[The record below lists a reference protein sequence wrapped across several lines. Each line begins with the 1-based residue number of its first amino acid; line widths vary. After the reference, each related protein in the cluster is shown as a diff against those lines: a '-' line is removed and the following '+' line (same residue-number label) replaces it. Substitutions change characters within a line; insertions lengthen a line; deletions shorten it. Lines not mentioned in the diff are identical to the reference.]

1 MSREKF
7 NLSSKNYYSQKEN
20 HQQVY
25 VWHISSLWT
34 GVEEQL
40 CNQKEKEKYEDIEKL
55 SVFCFNRK
63 QIKDLQTSFGKLHR
77 VGTEQGSTAKP
88 VYFMPEASGLVGSK
102 GLGGSLLMIVDTFV
116 SESVRCNIAS
126 SIRYDL
132 DINGADPERLDNF
145 YECVVEFGF
154 DHIIVLYPLGNSLE
168 DVKSRLKQK
177 NQVIWI
183 AEDGV
188 VYEEPS
194 DMYAY
199 KHYYNESEDML

>member
-77 VGTEQGSTAKP
+77 VGTEQGNTAKP

-102 GLGGSLLMIVDTFV
+102 GLGDFL
-116 SESVRCNIAS
+116 N
-126 SIRYDL
+126 
-132 DINGADPERLDNF
+132 
-145 YECVVEFGF
+145 
-154 DHIIVLYPLGNSLE
+154 
-168 DVKSRLKQK
+168 
-177 NQVIWI
+177 
-183 AEDGV
+183 
-188 VYEEPS
+188 PS
-194 DMYAY
+194 DISDTSDSSDVSVITDA
-199 KHYYNESEDML
+199 KDLKKKKKKKIR